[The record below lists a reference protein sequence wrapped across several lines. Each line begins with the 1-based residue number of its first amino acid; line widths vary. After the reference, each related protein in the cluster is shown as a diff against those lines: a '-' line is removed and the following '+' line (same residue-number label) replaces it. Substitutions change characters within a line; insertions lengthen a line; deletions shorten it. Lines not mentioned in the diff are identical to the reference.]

1 MYAIE
6 ATDERLPWLSGV
18 FEKRADAERY
28 FAMIPEDLR
37 RCQWI
42 VEIQFS
48 TYPFFIVEKC
58 RPEKDGFHYLDANG
72 VRAILKALTPVG
84 NKDGERL
91 IIYVVTED
99 FFASD
104 AGTDNMGLLNHWHIT
119 NRELSRRQRGKVMSS
134 LLKAP
139 QRQQRALGGRQPGA
153 GALRLTRSVLLKN
166 KGSRLPEPF
175 PSLIGA

>member
-1 MYAIE
+1 LARECLATKEMHAIE

-37 RCQWI
+37 RCQSI

-91 IIYVVTED
+91 IIYVITED

-134 LLKAP
+134 LLKAAAETAT
-139 QRQQRALGGRQPGA
+139 RVGRATA
-153 GALRLTRSVLLKN
+153 RSR
-166 KGSRLPEPF
+166 S
-175 PSLIGA
+175 PSSDSKRSSEK